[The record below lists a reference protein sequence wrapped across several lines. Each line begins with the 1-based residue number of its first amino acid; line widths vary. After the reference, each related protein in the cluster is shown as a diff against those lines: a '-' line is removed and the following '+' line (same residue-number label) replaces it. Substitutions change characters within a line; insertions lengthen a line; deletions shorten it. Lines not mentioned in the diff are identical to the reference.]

1 MNVFDFDGTIY
12 DGDSSKDFFFYC
24 LKHYPKTRGKIF
36 PVMWYGAGF
45 GLRIVKKKTFKQ
57 KLFSI
62 VTKIPDIENAVLDF
76 WEEKRKNIK
85 KWYLE
90 MKEPT
95 DVIISASPEFLL
107 APICKE
113 LGVGCMM
120 ATRVD
125 NKTGLFDGEN
135 CHGKQKVTRF
145 YALYPDAEI
154 DKFYSD
160 MYCDT
165 PLALLAKEAYIVKG
179 ERLSPWKFKKKVIIG

>member
-12 DGDSSKDFFFYC
+12 HGDSSKDFFFYC

-36 PVMWYGAGF
+36 PVLLYGAGF

-62 VTKIPDIENAVLDF
+62 VQKIPDIDKAVLDF
-76 WEEKRKNIK
+76 WEEHRKNIK
-85 KWYLE
+85 KWYME
-90 MKEPT
+90 MKEGS
-95 DVIISASPEFLL
+95 DIIISASPEFLL
-107 APICKE
+107 APICAE
-113 LGVGCMM
+113 LGVECMM

-125 NKTGLFDGEN
+125 KKTGLFDGEN

-145 YALYPDAEI
+145 YEMYPNAEI
-154 DKFYSD
+154 DTFYSD

-165 PLALLAKEAYIVKG
+165 PLALISKQAFIVKG
-179 ERLSPWKFKKKVIIG
+179 EKLSPWKFKKKDII

>member
-12 DGDSSKDFFFYC
+12 HGDSSKDFFFYC

-36 PVMWYGAGF
+36 PVLLYGAGF

-62 VTKIPDIENAVLDF
+62 VQKIPDIDKAVLDF
-76 WEEKRKNIK
+76 WEEHRKNIK
-85 KWYLE
+85 KWYME
-90 MKEPT
+90 MK
-95 DVIISASPEFLL
+95 DGSDIIISASPEFLL
-107 APICKE
+107 APICAE
-113 LGVGCMM
+113 LGVECMM

-125 NKTGLFDGEN
+125 KKTGLFDGEN

-145 YALYPDAEI
+145 YEMYPNAEI
-154 DKFYSD
+154 DSFYSD

-165 PLALLAKEAYIVKG
+165 PLALISKQAFIVKG
-179 ERLSPWKFKKKVIIG
+179 EKLSPWKFKKKDII

>member
-12 DGDSSKDFFFYC
+12 HGDSSKDFFFYC

-36 PVMWYGAGF
+36 PVLLYGAGF

-62 VTKIPDIENAVLDF
+62 VQKIPDIDKAVLDF
-76 WEEKRKNIK
+76 WEEHRKNIK
-85 KWYLE
+85 KWYME
-90 MKEPT
+90 IKEGS
-95 DVIISASPEFLL
+95 DIIISASPEFLL
-107 APICKE
+107 APICAE
-113 LGVGCMM
+113 LGVECMM

-125 NKTGLFDGEN
+125 KKTGLFDGEN

-145 YALYPDAEI
+145 YEMYPNAEI
-154 DKFYSD
+154 DSFYSD

-165 PLALLAKEAYIVKG
+165 PLALISKQAFIVKG
-179 ERLSPWKFKKKVIIG
+179 ENLSPWKFKKKDII

>member
-12 DGDSSKDFFFYC
+12 HGDSSKDFFFYC

-36 PVMWYGAGF
+36 PVLLYGAGF

-62 VTKIPDIENAVLDF
+62 VQKIPDIDKAVLDF
-76 WEEKRKNIK
+76 WEEHRKNIK
-85 KWYLE
+85 KWYME
-90 MKEPT
+90 MKEGS
-95 DVIISASPEFLL
+95 DIIISASPEFLL
-107 APICKE
+107 APICAE
-113 LGVGCMM
+113 LGVECMM

-125 NKTGLFDGEN
+125 KKTGLFDGEN

-145 YALYPDAEI
+145 YEMYPNAEI
-154 DKFYSD
+154 DSFYSD

-165 PLALLAKEAYIVKG
+165 PLALISKQAFIVKG
-179 ERLSPWKFKKKVIIG
+179 EKLSPWKFKKKDIV

>member
-12 DGDSSKDFFFYC
+12 DGDSSSHFYFYC

-36 PVMWYGAGF
+36 PVLLYGAGF

-62 VTKIPDIENAVLDF
+62 VQKIPDIDKAVLDF
-76 WEEKRKNIK
+76 WEEHRKNIK
-85 KWYLE
+85 KWYME
-90 MKEPT
+90 MKEGS
-95 DVIISASPEFLL
+95 DIIISASPEFLL
-107 APICKE
+107 APICAE
-113 LGVGCMM
+113 LGVECMM

-125 NKTGLFDGEN
+125 KKTGLFDGEN

-145 YALYPDAEI
+145 YEMYPNAEI
-154 DKFYSD
+154 DSFYSD

-165 PLALLAKEAYIVKG
+165 PLALISKQAFIVKG
-179 ERLSPWKFKKKVIIG
+179 ERLSPWKFKKKDII

>member
-12 DGDSSKDFFFYC
+12 HGDSSKDFFFYC

-36 PVMWYGAGF
+36 PVLLYGAGF

-62 VTKIPDIENAVLDF
+62 VQKIPDIDKAVLDF
-76 WEEKRKNIK
+76 WEEHRKNIK
-85 KWYLE
+85 KWYME
-90 MKEPT
+90 MKEGT
-95 DVIISASPEFLL
+95 DIIISASPEFLL
-107 APICKE
+107 APICAE
-113 LGVGCMM
+113 LGVECMM

-125 NKTGLFDGEN
+125 KKTGLFDGEN

-145 YALYPDAEI
+145 YEMYPNAEI
-154 DKFYSD
+154 DSFYSD

-165 PLALLAKEAYIVKG
+165 PLALISKQAFIVKG
-179 ERLSPWKFKKKVIIG
+179 ERLSPWKFKKKDII

>member
-12 DGDSSKDFFFYC
+12 HGDSSKDFFFYC

-36 PVMWYGAGF
+36 PVLLYGAGF

-62 VTKIPDIENAVLDF
+62 VQKIPDIDKAVLDF
-76 WEEKRKNIK
+76 WEEHRKNIK
-85 KWYLE
+85 KWYME
-90 MKEPT
+90 IKEDT

-107 APICKE
+107 IPICIE
-113 LGVGCMM
+113 LGVGRLM
-120 ATRVD
+120 ATKVD
-125 NKTGLFDGEN
+125 KTTGLFDGEN

-145 YALYPDAEI
+145 YEQYPNAEI
-154 DKFYSD
+154 DSFYSD

-165 PLALLAKEAYIVKG
+165 PLALISKQAFIVKG
-179 ERLSPWKFKKKVIIG
+179 EKLSPWKFKKKDII

>member
-36 PVMWYGAGF
+36 PVMWYGALF

-62 VTKIPDIENAVLDF
+62 VQKIPDIDKAVSDF
-76 WEEKRKNIK
+76 WDENRKNIK
-85 KWYLE
+85 KWYME
-90 MKEPT
+90 MKEST
-95 DVIISASPEFLL
+95 DIIISASPEFLL
-107 APICKE
+107 APICAE
-113 LGVGCMM
+113 LGVECMM

-125 NKTGLFDGEN
+125 KKTGLFDGEN

-145 YALYPDAEI
+145 YEMYPDAEI
-154 DKFYSD
+154 DSFYSD

-165 PLALLAKEAYIVKG
+165 PLALISKQAFIVKG
-179 ERLSPWKFKKKVIIG
+179 ERLSPWKFKKKDII